1 MPDIASLMTSNDG
14 FLSGQWK
21 PWAIQGT
28 RDAKVRRNDNKIGL
42 KVSELNFEDL
52 RWPLIADR

>member
-21 PWAIQGT
+21 PWAIQCA